1 MDPLLPPMC
10 LDLSEMIKEEEIGR
24 QREKQGETQGEGKAP
39 VSVEWRKKNMRGG
52 GWWEWGGEGCCWHE
66 AGALCFTEP
75 LASFCL
81 CLSLPLADVNNN
93 SASAERTQVSTI
105 VLL

>member
-1 MDPLLPPMC
+1 M
-10 LDLSEMIKEEEIGR
+10 
-24 QREKQGETQGEGKAP
+24 
-39 VSVEWRKKNMRGG
+39 G
-52 GWWEWGGEGCCWHE
+52 GWGGGGEGCCWHE

>member
-1 MDPLLPPMC
+1 
-10 LDLSEMIKEEEIGR
+10 MIKEEEIGR
-24 QREKQGETQGEGKAP
+24 QREKQGERQGEGKAP
-39 VSVEWRKKNMRGG
+39 VSVERREKMVGRGAV
-52 GWWEWGGEGCCWHE
+52 EGFCWHE
-66 AGALCFTEP
+66 AGALRFTEP

-81 CLSLPLADVNNN
+81 WLSLPLADVNNN